1 MLPAGED
8 EPRRARPRREDGG
21 SEEPSVL
28 PWKSVGRAPRAE
40 LATPRARGAS
50 VRAAASGRRAARG
63 DGSAGQHAAP
73 AEHWPGPVPALFVF
87 FSRGSHFK
95 LPLASVLSATHP
107 VSVRRRTP
115 ASCAGPA
122 TRSCATSGE
131 SLACGGS
138 VAPSVG
144 RR

>member
-8 EPRRARPRREDGG
+8 EPRPARPRREDGG

-40 LATPRARGAS
+40 LATPRAREPPCGRPP
-50 VRAAASGRRAARG
+50 RAAGRTRRLQSTGLAR
-63 DGSAGQHAAP
+63 S
-73 AEHWPGPVPALFVF
+73 LLFFVF
-87 FSRGSHFK
+87 CFSRGSRFK
-95 LPLASVLSATHP
+95 LPLASVLSAYPPCLRQTEDAGVVCRPRH
-107 VSVRRRTP
+107 SLVRDLV
-115 ASCAGPA
+115 
-122 TRSCATSGE
+122 TSGE
-131 SLACGGS
+131 SLAGGGS